1 MQKKMCGYLVFILGT
16 YIPKWIPGPQNE
28 NARKAKTFILRNVQ
42 SVKMF
47 TMRKRSQYENVHN
60 MKMFRNENVHK
71 TSHEKW
77 NVIKSGYLAFIWYLR
92 FPNEFRT
99 HKTKMSNAKTVREF
113 WCVWKH
119 MVTHE
124 TDDKQMI
131 WKLQPHKIHESI
143 IE

>member
-1 MQKKMCGYLVFILGT
+1 MCGYLAFILGT
-16 YIPKWIPGPQNE
+16 YIPKWIPDPQNE
-28 NARKAKTFILRNVQ
+28 NARKAKTFILQNVH
-42 SVKMF
+42 SAKMF

-60 MKMFRNENVHK
+60 MKMFRNENVRK
-71 TSHEKW
+71 TSHENNMECHKVW
-77 NVIKSGYLAFIWYLR
+77 VLGLLLVLTL
-92 FPNEFRT
+92 PNEFRT

-113 WCVWKH
+113 WCFWKH

-131 WKLQPHKIHESI
+131 WKLQPHEIHENI